1 MTARRS
7 WARTQ
12 GPGKSRTSATRAG
25 LHRQGSAQA
34 TKMMVRI
41 QMMEIARTTDQNNRT
56 LKSKG
61 LTVPVLVSEEQLE
74 SRLNNPGLQRA
85 VCHPEPG

>member
-1 MTARRS
+1 
-7 WARTQ
+7 
-12 GPGKSRTSATRAG
+12 
-25 LHRQGSAQA
+25 
-34 TKMMVRI
+34 
-41 QMMEIARTTDQNNRT
+41 MMEIARTTDQNNRT